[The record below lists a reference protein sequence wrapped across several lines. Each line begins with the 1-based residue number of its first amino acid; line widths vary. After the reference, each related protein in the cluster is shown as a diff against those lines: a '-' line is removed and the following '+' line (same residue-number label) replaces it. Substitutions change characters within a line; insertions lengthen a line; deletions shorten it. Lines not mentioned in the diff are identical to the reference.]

1 MIQCDASGMM
11 GSILFIMQKTGDY
24 MINLLRVAV
33 VIVAVVIFLLVMAIL
48 GNLAVGEMSLV
59 IPEVFGLVIAVAVLV
74 LLLISI
80 RKKGQ

>member
-1 MIQCDASGMM
+1 MM

>member
-1 MIQCDASGMM
+1 
-11 GSILFIMQKTGDY
+11 